1 MGLEGVTDEERHALF
16 DHLEKELEVAEYGD
30 RMYDK
35 GYTTGYDVG
44 YTIGYGDGYRKGIE
58 EMLEKINE
66 MMEQINVCVS
76 DMKGDLQS
84 GSED

>member
-16 DHLEKELEVAEYGD
+16 DRLDEELGVAKYGD
-30 RMYDK
+30 GMYNK
-35 GYTTGYDVG
+35 GYDIGYDTGYF
-44 YTIGYGDGYRKGIE
+44 IGYGDGYRKGIA

-66 MMEQINVCVS
+66 MMEQINVCLS